1 MNAHPI
7 DRFTEVA
14 LAAIH
19 ESESIALDS
28 FRKPMQVEDKMT
40 GGFFD
45 PVTEA
50 DKKIE
55 VLLRARLEAAFPDHR
70 IVGEEY
76 GETGSGDYSW
86 IIDPIDGTRAFITG
100 MPTWGMLI
108 GLCYKDECILGIM
121 HQPFTGETYIGRPDG
136 ATLYHRENA
145 TPLTVSTTTA
155 LDQALV
161 YTTAPAM
168 FLPPDLASR
177 FNTIRERCRLHRWG
191 GDCYSLALLAQ
202 GSIDLVVEG
211 VLMPYDIVPMVPII
225 EAAGGI
231 VTDLGG
237 TTPLNGGLIIAACTK
252 ELHEHAMEIMKE

>member
-1 MNAHPI
+1 MGTHPI

-19 ESESIALDS
+19 ESETIALDY
-28 FRKPMQVEDKMT
+28 FRKSIDIEDKLT

-50 DKKIE
+50 DRKIE
-55 VLLRARLEAAFPDHR
+55 VLIRGRLEAAFPDHR

-76 GETGSGDYSW
+76 GETGSGDYCW

-100 MPTWGMLI
+100 MPTWGMLL
-108 GLCYKDECILGIM
+108 GLRYQDQCILGIM
-121 HQPFTGETYIGRPDG
+121 HQPFTQETYIGRPDG
-136 ATLYHRENA
+136 ATLHHRGDA

-155 LDQALV
+155 LEQASV
-161 YTTAPAM
+161 YSTDPSM
-168 FLPPDLASR
+168 FLSSDLSAR
-177 FNTIRERCRLHRWG
+177 FHDIRQRCRLPRWG
-191 GDCYSLALLAQ
+191 GDCYSLAQLAQ

-211 VLMPYDIVPMVPII
+211 ILMPYDIVPMVPIV

-231 VTDLGG
+231 VTDLGEN
-237 TTPLNGGLIIAACTK
+237 TPLNGGLIIAACTK
-252 ELHEHAMEIMKE
+252 ELHEQAMEIMKD